1 MCFYNNAWLETEN
14 ASAPP
19 FLIYSTPAD
28 HTDKH
33 IIKVKG
39 ENQTGSIYTPRIK
52 AATSWSISL
61 YLPARKQKW
70 RNNPTR
76 TQWGS
81 VQLRAANLQFAVAP

>member
-39 ENQTGSIYTPRIK
+39 ENQTGSIYTHRGLKPLHSDQFLFIYLLESKSGGIIQLGRSGV
-52 AATSWSISL
+52 ASSWEQRTSSL
-61 YLPARKQKW
+61 R
-70 RNNPTR
+70 
-76 TQWGS
+76 
-81 VQLRAANLQFAVAP
+81 